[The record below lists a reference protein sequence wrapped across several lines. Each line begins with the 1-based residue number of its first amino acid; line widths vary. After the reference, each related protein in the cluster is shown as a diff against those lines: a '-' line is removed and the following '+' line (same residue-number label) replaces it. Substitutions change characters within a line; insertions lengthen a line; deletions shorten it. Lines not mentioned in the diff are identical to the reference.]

1 MSLPLDKKSFLL
13 YIVIEQLK
21 AGKEMNLKLNV
32 NSQLEVPLYQQ
43 LVDQIR
49 AAVKQGGLVSGE
61 RLPTVQELTE
71 ELKIARGTVKRAY
84 DELERLGLLEKVQG
98 RGTFI
103 RYQPIHSA
111 SRKEQAMAAIDAL
124 LDELDEMG
132 LSPSEIN
139 IFLNLKLRERAE
151 KEAFVR
157 VAVVECNPENLSQMS
172 EQLRHIPGVD
182 LYSFLLDNIRQYPY
196 KLEQGFDLVVTTA
209 THADYLESVL
219 PGVKVVRAALCLSRS
234 SLAHIIK
241 LRHGKKVGIIGY
253 SRRFSELLYRTC
265 INYSEHATICQPL
278 DISAGDDAEEYLKDK
293 DVLFVSEGYEKYF
306 DKEVTELLSRFR
318 GQLVE
323 CHYEMDEGS
332 VLYLEVKIKRMM
344 EDKNI

>member
-1 MSLPLDKKSFLL
+1 MKIK
-13 YIVIEQLK
+13 LK
-21 AGKEMNLKLNV
+21 I
-32 NSQLEVPLYQQ
+32 NSELEVPLYQQ

-49 AAVKQGGLVSGE
+49 AAVKQGTLISGE
-61 RLPTVQELTE
+61 RLPTVQELTA

-84 DELERLGLLEKVQG
+84 DELERLGVLEKVQG

-182 LYSFLLDNIRQYPY
+182 LYSFLLENIRQYPY
-196 KLEQGFDLVVTTA
+196 KLEQGFDLVVTTSN
-209 THADYLESVL
+209 HADYLESVL
-219 PGVKVVRAALCLSRS
+219 PGVRVVRTALCLSRT
-234 SLAHIIK
+234 SLARIIK
-241 LRHGKKVGIIGY
+241 LRRGQKVGVAGY
-253 SRRFSELLYRTC
+253 SHRFSELLRHTLES
-265 INYSEHATICQPL
+265 YSEGAVICPPMDFSEES
-278 DISAGDDAEEYLKDK
+278 DIEEYLQDK
-293 DVLFVSEGYEKYF
+293 DVLLVPEGYEKYF
-306 DKEVTELLSRFR
+306 STAETEIFSKFR

-323 CHYEMDEGS
+323 CRYEMDEGS
-332 VLYLEVKIKRMM
+332 ILYLEVKIKRIL
-344 EDKNI
+344 EEKNI